1 MESER
6 WHLVER
12 LYHAALERENSHRAP
27 FLNEACKDDQA
38 LRHEVESLLACQE
51 KAADFIESPALQV
64 AAELLTKEEIEK
76 ESPKSLSA
84 GTSISHYRIVE
95 KIGAGGM
102 GEVYRAHDPRL
113 GRDVA
118 IKVLPGAFAA
128 DPDRLR
134 RFEQEARAAA
144 ALNHPNIVAIYDV
157 GTWEY
162 GTPYVVT
169 ELLEGATLRESLRKG
184 PLSVRK
190 AIEVSSQIA
199 LGLAAA
205 HDKGIIHRDL
215 KPENLWLTKDG
226 QVKILDFGLAKL
238 LPEKVVSPDFTTV
251 TETTSTKVMGTLGY
265 MSPEQVRGETLDHR
279 TDIFSLGTV
288 IYEMLSGRRAF
299 QGATPADTIS
309 AILSRDPSELT
320 ANDQSIPAVVSG
332 IVHRSLE
339 KNPNDRFQ
347 SARDVAFALAVTSA
361 TATTVSPGRGTTP
374 GWKIATLAGLAVLIL
389 GLVWTWNPGNIRRVF
404 GSGSA
409 SGPIHSLAVLPLENV
424 SGNAEQEYFAD
435 GMTDELITQLA
446 SLNNVRVISRAS
458 VRRFRGTQQ
467 PLSEIADMLHVDA
480 VVEGSVLREG
490 SRVRITAQLVQVET
504 DRHLWAHSYE
514 GDVADVIRLQNEVA
528 RSVTE
533 EIGAKLRPQAQQP
546 ANAID
551 RAVAPEAYDAYLK
564 GLYFSAKLT
573 PDGMQRAFENFNK
586 AIRTDPSFAPAYAGL
601 AESYLW
607 ASGLSILPPQ
617 EALQKSEVAVAKA
630 LEIDPNLGMA
640 HHALAWVKY
649 AHDWDLPGAEKE
661 FQRAIQLSPSNAT
674 AHLWYGMYLAQR
686 KRTDESLAEMQRA
699 KQLDPFSTI
708 VNSLSMTPLLTSRD
722 YNKLIEEASLGLR
735 TDPNDGIL
743 NWLLTSAYEQKGD
756 IAKAIDQ
763 QEKQAITYGE
773 DAQKAK
779 QEFAAVRREFSARG
793 ERAYWLSRKKS
804 LAPSSGTD
812 PFGTA
817 VVQARLGETDAT
829 YANLEKAYEQR
840 STSMLYWIQMEP
852 AFDRLRSEPR
862 FQDLLRRTGLPR

>member
-389 GLVWTWNPGNIRRVF
+389 GLLWTWNPGNIRRVF

-722 YNKLIEEASLGLR
+722 YNKLIEEANLGLR

>member
-1 MESER
+1 MERER

-12 LYHAALERENSHRAP
+12 LYHAALERENTHRAP
-27 FLNEACKDDQA
+27 FLDEACKDDEG
-38 LRHEVESLLACQE
+38 LRHEVESLLACEE
-51 KAADFIESPALQV
+51 KAMDFIESPALQV

-76 ESPKSLSA
+76 ESPKSLAA
-84 GTSISHYRIVE
+84 GTSISHYRIQE

-162 GTPYVVT
+162 GTPYVVS
-169 ELLEGATLRESLRKG
+169 ELLEGETLREALRKG

-265 MSPEQVRGETLDHR
+265 MSPEQVRGETLDQR
-279 TDIFSLGTV
+279 TDIFSLGSV

-320 ANDQSIPAVVSG
+320 ANDHSIPGVVSG
-332 IVHRSLE
+332 IVQRSIE

-347 SARDVAFALAVTSA
+347 SARDVAFALATTSA
-361 TATTVSPGRGTTP
+361 IAERVSTDRAPIFR
-374 GWKIATLAGLAVLIL
+374 WKIAILAGLSVLVMSL
-389 GLVWTWNPGNIRRVF
+389 LWTWNPGNIRHVF
-404 GSGSA
+404 GPA
-409 SGPIHSLAVLPLENV
+409 TGPIRSLAVLPLENV
-424 SGNAEQEYFAD
+424 SGNGEQEYFTD

-446 SLNNVRVISRAS
+446 SLNDVRVISHAS
-458 VRRFRGTQQ
+458 VRRFRATQQ
-467 PLSEIADMLHVDA
+467 PLSEIAGMLNVDA

-490 SRVRITAQLVQVET
+490 NRVRITAQLVQVAT

-514 GDVADVIRLQNEVA
+514 GDVADVIRLQSEVA
-528 RSVTE
+528 RSVTS
-533 EIGAKLRPQAQQP
+533 EIKAKLRPDDQQQ
-546 ANAID
+546 ANAIP
-551 RAVAPEAYDAYLK
+551 RAVPPEAYDAYLK

-573 PDGMQRAFENFNK
+573 PDGLQKAFEYFNK
-586 AIRTDPSFAPAYAGL
+586 AIQIDPTFAPAYAGL
-601 AESYLW
+601 AESYSW
-607 ASGLSILPPQ
+607 ATGLSVLPPH
-617 EALQKSEVAVAKA
+617 EALEKTEVAAAKA
-630 LEIDPNLGMA
+630 LEIDSNLGMA

-649 AHDWDLPGAEKE
+649 AQNWDFPGAEKE
-661 FQRAIQLSPSNAT
+661 FQRAIELSPSNST

-793 ERAYWLSRKKS
+793 ERAYWLSRQKS
-804 LAPSSGTD
+804 LAASSGTD

-829 YANLEKAYEQR
+829 YANLEKAYQQR

-862 FQDLLRRTGLPR
+862 FQDLLRRIGLPR